1 MSEKPTSDQGLK
13 ALEPTDSG
21 LWPKFGKTHQK
32 LPPNIIIRQQA
43 EKLGQLTQ
51 NIVTATVRPLS
62 MGPRYLN
69 KSVSFEFKIVAP
81 LLGEYSFVLFTFSY
95 DLLDL
100 YPVKIKNMYLDNE
113 LGNIPVE
120 ARDDIQLRQHLQ
132 TIFNHPKTVSAIDA
146 LVIQSEGQAAS
157 NPDES

>member
-1 MSEKPTSDQGLK
+1 
-13 ALEPTDSG
+13 
-21 LWPKFGKTHQK
+21 
-32 LPPNIIIRQQA
+32 
-43 EKLGQLTQ
+43 
-51 NIVTATVRPLS
+51 